1 MCVCVSVVCERICM
15 CVNFYLIEAKISLIF
30 DYKSPDK
37 NQITFLF
44 SRFLIRDSESEKKK
58 YKYTEKRK

>member
-1 MCVCVSVVCERICM
+1 M
-15 CVNFYLIEAKISLIF
+15 CVNLYHIEAKISLIF
-30 DYKSPDK
+30 DYKSPDR
-37 NQITFLF
+37 NQIVFLF